1 MALFRVTAV
10 PERRYQSVVIGTIL
24 TLVAVRLVFAG
35 MAPLSF
41 DESLYWLWSKHIVG
55 GYLDHP
61 PVNPFLI
68 RIGTTLFGNTEF
80 GVRAIGVLL
89 ALPASWAIW
98 RSGAILLNDDRVGAT
113 AALYFNL
120 TILMAAGSALATPD
134 NALVVSIAFL
144 MLTLVKLQETGRGEW
159 WLAVGVAFGVG
170 MLSKYT
176 TVFFSVSIL
185 AWVLIVP
192 QQRKW
197 LLTPWPWISGLIALA
212 VFSPTLIWNAEHD
225 WASYHYQFNRL
236 VVHQWSLR
244 YLGEF
249 FVVQM
254 GMATPPIF
262 VLGCL
267 GLAAMISGEGGLQ
280 PSRVFINAMVWPL
293 AIYFVWHT
301 FHDRVEGNW
310 PE

>member
-1 MALFRVTAV
+1 MALFSVTAV

-61 PVNPFLI
+61 PVNPLLI

-98 RSGAILLNDDRVGAT
+98 RSGAILFNDDRVGAT

-159 WLAVGVAFGVG
+159 
-170 MLSKYT
+170 
-176 TVFFSVSIL
+176 
-185 AWVLIVP
+185 
-192 QQRKW
+192 
-197 LLTPWPWISGLIALA
+197 
-212 VFSPTLIWNAEHD
+212 
-225 WASYHYQFNRL
+225 
-236 VVHQWSLR
+236 
-244 YLGEF
+244 
-249 FVVQM
+249 
-254 GMATPPIF
+254 
-262 VLGCL
+262 
-267 GLAAMISGEGGLQ
+267 
-280 PSRVFINAMVWPL
+280 
-293 AIYFVWHT
+293 
-301 FHDRVEGNW
+301 
-310 PE
+310 